1 MVDWVFRVQ
10 EPDKAARELSVEDGV
25 TFGRHPDCV
34 CQLADPRVSGRHA
47 RVVSFGGSLLIEDV
61 GSSNKTVIDGGPTL
75 VKGEQLPLRPGLQ
88 LLMGDTRVEVFD
100 PNAPSGDELT
110 ATVVGSAVDEDMMA
124 TVVGSSVDEGA
135 AAEAAAKAAAEKAAA
150 EKAAAERAAREAE
163 EKAAKEAEEK
173 AAKEAEEKAAKEAEE
188 KAAKEA
194 EEKAAKEAEEKA
206 AREAE
211 AKAAAAKSAQEAEEK
226 AAAKKAAAAKEKSVP
241 ESNSEKK
248 PSKAK
253 ASDEESRA
261 VPVPAEPA
269 SDVDLGDD
277 DSGMA
282 TIATIAGADAPMEGL
297 AKEAAFRAARP
308 RLVVSNDAFGGI
320 VDIDSMEFTVGRS
333 RSRNA
338 DYVVKHDGVSGLH
351 ARVTFNGRRFFL
363 EDLGSTNGTFL
374 GDEQLAPNTPR
385 ELRGDS
391 RVRFG
396 PIESLFVMDENREGL
411 AEAQDA
417 ALSLLVSKSKVTSMK
432 RTEAE
437 KAAAAEKRH
446 PGEILIRNGLITP
459 LDWIGAMKD
468 ARIIKVVNEPGAAP
482 AKKSPAVFVVIL
494 VLVAAAAYAAWK
506 LLG

>member
-150 EKAAAERAAREAE
+150 EKAAAERAAR
-163 EKAAKEAEEK
+163 
-173 AAKEAEEKAAKEAEE
+173 EAEE